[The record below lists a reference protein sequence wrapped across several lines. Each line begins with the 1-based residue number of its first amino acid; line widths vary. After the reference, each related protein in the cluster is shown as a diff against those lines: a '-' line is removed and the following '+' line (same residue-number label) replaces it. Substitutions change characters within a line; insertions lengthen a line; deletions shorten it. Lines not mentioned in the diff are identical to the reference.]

1 MRVNASCPT
10 CRKRIF
16 DSGEPAGAPS
26 EGNNSSGGAASNTT
40 GGAPT
45 GTSSGGSNTNT
56 GSSMNPM
63 FMFTGS
69 SGRGTGGSTISGGNV
84 SGEVALNSYPSSVS
98 GVGSSSSRFSLI
110 NTRMATASSAG
121 GYSLIPTSSHGSG
134 HQHSSSSG
142 VGSRSGGDLID
153 TADQGEEGRQQQ
165 QQEHDP
171 SHLV

>member
-16 DSGEPAGAPS
+16 DSGEPAGAPT
-26 EGNNSSGGAASNTT
+26 EGNNSSGGTVSNTT

-69 SGRGTGGSTISGGNV
+69 SGRGTGGSTTGNV
-84 SGEVALNSYPSSVS
+84 SGEVALNSYPTSVS

-121 GYSLIPTSSHGSG
+121 GYSLIPTSSHGGG
-134 HQHSSSSG
+134 HQHSSSG

-165 QQEHDP
+165 QEHDP

>member
-1 MRVNASCPT
+1 
-10 CRKRIF
+10 
-16 DSGEPAGAPS
+16 
-26 EGNNSSGGAASNTT
+26 
-40 GGAPT
+40 
-45 GTSSGGSNTNT
+45 
-56 GSSMNPM
+56 MNPM

-69 SGRGTGGSTISGGNV
+69 SGRGTGGSTTGGGSV
-84 SGEVALNSYPSSVS
+84 SGEVALNSYPTSVS

-153 TADQGEEGRQQQ
+153 TADQDEEGRQQ